1 LRIPQAEEEH
11 QRRSS
16 SRRALGVATL
26 LTGSLLALV
35 PAATA
40 QGPYFN
46 SREATGTVRSVQALD
61 GALTPPAAGDRAAVA
76 LGWVR
81 ANRARLGMTA
91 ADVDDLELTAR
102 ATSPGTGFTHLR
114 YRRSDRGIPA
124 FDGGLRVSLDRGGRI
139 LSVTGSPEAPQV
151 ESATPRLGAV
161 AALRALQR
169 DVGVE
174 RAVDVESGPD
184 GVRRMTR
191 FEGGDFARLV
201 LFGSGR
207 GTRLAWHLT
216 YRATDIAHY
225 DAVVD
230 AESGAILF
238 RQNLTKGASLADVFP
253 SHPAQGTAVP
263 VDLDGWVHAGA
274 NVLSGPYARAYSDL
288 NDNDVIS
295 ADEEINRTPAGNFRF
310 PFQPFTGATCDP
322 GAQCSWN
329 RSVAGSWQVNRQQ
342 NAVQA
347 FYLVNRFRDHL
358 ANDPDIR
365 FDGFAGADPVRVETD
380 DGASTGPNAAH
391 LNNASMSTLPE
402 GLPPL
407 MQLYLFDGD
416 GFRTINAGDSA
427 AIVWHEYAHGLSNR
441 LVTHDDGSGALSSAQ
456 AGAMGEGWSD
466 WYALDLLVNDGLMS
480 DERPAGEVDLG
491 AYTDSVPHTLRRQG
505 LDCPVG
511 VPTGCPGTE
520 GAGAGG
526 FTYGDFGEIVN
537 GADVHADGEIWAETL
552 WDLRTAVGS
561 DTAQALIT
569 EGMRMAP
576 PEPSFLD
583 MRNAILAAET
593 GLPGDHRNAVWTV
606 FARRGMGYWAHTEGA
621 GDVDPDEDFSEL
633 DVGVPANRPPT
644 GALAASRTLLGVGGR
659 VDFAAS
665 FVDPDSRITRYDWD
679 FDADGAVDR
688 STAEPATSFAYQ
700 RAGTFNASVAARDDR
715 GGSGSATRTIT
726 VTRPRPVIKLPHRGR
741 RGKVTVR
748 VRCADRC
755 TVTGRLRVD
764 GGIVRTLRRTVR
776 TTRQRRFELALP
788 RKARR
793 AALRQDRRSVRVR
806 LTVRARYGDGR
817 STTARRTLRARL

>member
-1 LRIPQAEEEH
+1 MA
-11 QRRSS
+11 
-16 SRRALGVATL
+16 
-26 LTGSLLALV
+26 
-35 PAATA
+35 PAARS
-40 QGPYFN
+40 QEPYFD
-46 SREATGTVRSVQALD
+46 SRGGTGTVRSVQALD
-61 GALTPPAAGDRAAVA
+61 GPLTPPAGGDRAAVA
-76 LGWVR
+76 LGWMR
-81 ANRARLGMTA
+81 ANRAKLGMTA

-216 YRATDIAHY
+216 YRATAIAHY

-238 RQNLTKGASLADVFP
+238 RQNLTKDAAAADVFP
-253 SHPAQGTAVP
+253 SHPAAGEQVTIDLEQRGWLGAGADV
-263 VDLDGWVHAGA
+263 LDG
-274 NVLSGPYARAYSDL
+274 PFARAYSDL
-288 NDNDVIS
+288 DDS
-295 ADEEINRTPAGNFRF
+295 DSRSPGEEIQRTNGSFKF
-310 PFQPFTGATCDP
+310 PFTPFTGPTCSD
-322 GAQCSWN
+322 GAQCSWDAG
-329 RSVAGSWQVNRQQ
+329 VPGSWQANRRR
-342 NAVQA
+342 NGVQA

-358 ANDPDIR
+358 AQDPDIR
-365 FDGFAGADPVRVETD
+365 FDGFAGADEVRVETD
-380 DGASTGPNAAH
+380 DGASTGPDAAH

-407 MQLYLFDGD
+407 MQLYLFHGD
-416 GFRTINAGDSA
+416 GFRTVNAGDSA

-466 WYALDLLVNDGLMS
+466 WYALDLLVDEGLL
-480 DERPAGEVDLG
+480 A
-491 AYTDSVPHTLRRQG
+491 RRAAAQARSTSAPTSTTCRTRCASRA
-505 LDCPVG
+505 LDCPVA
-511 VPTGCPGTE
+511 VPTGCPGSE
-520 GAGAGG
+520 GADAGG
-526 FTYGDFGEIVN
+526 FTYGDFGEIVD
-537 GADVHADGEIWAETL
+537 GPDVHADGEIWAETL

-583 MRNAILAAET
+583 MRDAILAAE
-593 GLPGDHRNAVWTV
+593 
-606 FARRGMGYWAHTEGA
+606 
-621 GDVDPDEDFSEL
+621 S
-633 DVGVPANRPPT
+633 RP
-644 GALAASRTLLGVGGR
+644 SR
-659 VDFAAS
+659 
-665 FVDPDSRITRYDWD
+665 
-679 FDADGAVDR
+679 
-688 STAEPATSFAYQ
+688 
-700 RAGTFNASVAARDDR
+700 
-715 GGSGSATRTIT
+715 
-726 VTRPRPVIKLPHRGR
+726 
-741 RGKVTVR
+741 
-748 VRCADRC
+748 
-755 TVTGRLRVD
+755 
-764 GGIVRTLRRTVR
+764 
-776 TTRQRRFELALP
+776 
-788 RKARR
+788 
-793 AALRQDRRSVRVR
+793 
-806 LTVRARYGDGR
+806 
-817 STTARRTLRARL
+817 